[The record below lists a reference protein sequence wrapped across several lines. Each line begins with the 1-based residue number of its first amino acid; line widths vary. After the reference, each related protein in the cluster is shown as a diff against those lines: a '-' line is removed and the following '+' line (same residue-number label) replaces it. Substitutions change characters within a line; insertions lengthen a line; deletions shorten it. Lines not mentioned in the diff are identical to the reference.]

1 MASTISKRQQA
12 RNERLLQDLIK
23 SQPGNST
30 CADCGAKNPGWAS
43 WNLGIFLCMRCA
55 ALHRKLGTHVS
66 KVKSLSMDSWSAE
79 QVENMRNVGNIA
91 SNRIYNPR
99 SVRAEI
105 PIDVDEVD
113 GVVERYIRQKY
124 EARAFAAGGSGV
136 TATRGGGAPMMA
148 MSSRQNT
155 GSTSTGSAGDEPPPL
170 PPKPGKR
177 FGFNLRSAS
186 STFSRGH
193 RNDAF
198 TPPMSPTFT
207 GSQGSGE
214 IRDEGKMSKPSQVFG
229 MKITSVSN
237 NFDQKLAALRDMG
250 FGDNRR
256 NSDVLKH
263 TGGSVDKA
271 VEVLVRM
278 GEGSK
283 PIARA
288 LTPVSMGSTGTSGI
302 TVEKRR
308 EPEKASTNPW
318 EIREE
323 VQPPQRSATAPIP
336 QISEPARTR
345 ENSTPVNNWN
355 PFLPQQPLEN
365 SFAGLQVS
373 QQAPVQQAVQQQLPQ
388 HQMPQQQYQGN
399 PWPEPPNPWEDAQ
412 PIPQH
417 SAGDLAYGQAQQ
429 HYAHPAP
436 VQQQQTGNPFLR
448 STRSQQFTPS
458 NPWAQQQ
465 PVYAQTQQSENPFG
479 MPQQQAAQASQA
491 FGPIAQSPAPMY
503 AQQQDFFSAQQPQ
516 LQQQQT
522 QYALVPQQAQQMP
535 TAYNPFLQQTQQPAA
550 SEPQLQQAP
559 QQAQQ
564 QAFAPAYPQ
573 QQQQQQPTYQQNNA
587 LPPQQWQQ
595 QPQQWSQPQ
604 QPARHDKSSILALYS
619 QPHLAPQRTLQTLP
633 EDGTLATAQPHEQ
646 NMFQAPQRS
655 ATMPVQ
661 QTGNM
666 NPFGMAP
673 SAAGTRHVSNES
685 VDFQGMG
692 RGGRQSP
699 DAFAGLS
706 ARYVR

>member
-79 QVENMRNVGNIA
+79 QVDNMRNVGNLA

-124 EARAFAAGGSGV
+124 EARAFATGGSGV

-229 MKITSVSN
+229 MKITSVGN

-250 FGDNRR
+250 FADNRR

-283 PIARA
+283 PVARA

-302 TVEKRR
+302 SVEKRR

-336 QISEPARTR
+336 QISEPARAR
-345 ENSTPVNNWN
+345 DASTPVNNWN
-355 PFLPQQPLEN
+355 PFLPQQQPLEN

-373 QQAPVQQAVQQQLPQ
+373 QQAPVQQQQQTS
-388 HQMPQQQYQGN
+388 QQPYQGN
-399 PWPEPPNPWEDAQ
+399 PWPEPPNPWENTQSLPQ
-412 PIPQH
+412 PA
-417 SAGDLAYGQAQQ
+417 AGDLAYGQAHQQ
-429 HYAHPAP
+429 YAQPAP

-465 PVYAQTQQSENPFG
+465 QQPPIYAPSQQAMSPFG
-479 MPQQQAAQASQA
+479 MPQQQPAPAPQSFA
-491 FGPIAQSPAPMY
+491 PIAQSPASMY
-503 AQQQDFFSAQQPQ
+503 GQQQDFFSSQQPQ
-516 LQQQQT
+516 VQQQQQS
-522 QYALVPQQAQQMP
+522 QYAPVPQQAQQLP
-535 TAYNPFLQQTQQPAA
+535 NANNAYNPFLQQAQQPAA
-550 SEPQLQQAP
+550 PDQFQQAQQQAP
-559 QQAQQ
+559 Q

-573 QQQQQQPTYQQNNA
+573 QQLQQPAYQQNSA
-587 LPPQQWQQ
+587 PAPQQWQQ
-595 QPQQWSQPQ
+595 QPQQWA

-633 EDGTLATAQPHEQ
+633 EDGALATAQPHEQ

-673 SAAGTRHVSNES
+673 SAGGTRHVSNES

-692 RGGRQSP
+692 VGGRQSP

>member
-79 QVENMRNVGNIA
+79 QVENMRSVGNFA

-124 EARAFAAGGSGV
+124 EARAFATGGSGV
-136 TATRGGGAPMMA
+136 TTTRGGGAPMMA
-148 MSSRQNT
+148 LSSRQST

-336 QISEPARTR
+336 QISEPAPTR

-373 QQAPVQQAVQQQLPQ
+373 QQAPVQQQRQQQI
-388 HQMPQQQYQGN
+388 PQQQYQGN
-399 PWPEPPNPWEDAQ
+399 PWPEPPNLWDNAQ
-412 PIPQH
+412 PAPQH

-429 HYAHPAP
+429 HYAQPAP
-436 VQQQQTGNPFLR
+436 VQSQHTGNPFLR
-448 STRSQQFTPS
+448 STRSQHFTPS

-465 PVYAQTQQSENPFG
+465 QPVYAPSQPTSNPFG
-479 MPQQQAAQASQA
+479 MTQQQAMPAPQA
-491 FGPIAQSPAPMY
+491 FGPVAQSPAPMY
-503 AQQQDFFSAQQPQ
+503 DQQQDFFTAQQPQ
-516 LQQQQT
+516 VQQQQQS
-522 QYALVPQQAQQMP
+522 QYAPMPQQAQQSP
-535 TAYNPFLQQTQQPAA
+535 AANIAYNPFLQQTQQPQAP
-550 SEPQLQQAP
+550 EPQS

-564 QAFAPAYPQ
+564 QAPQQQPAYPQ
-573 QQQQQQPTYQQNNA
+573 QQRQPAYQQNST

-604 QPARHDKSSILALYS
+604 QSARHDKSSILALYS

-633 EDGTLATAQPHEQ
+633 EDGTLAPAQPHEQ

-673 SAAGTRHVSNES
+673 GAGGARHVSNES

-692 RGGRQSP
+692 MGGRQSP

-706 ARYVR
+706 ASCEC